1 MSFNDSRNEEKLGG
15 HIFKRKSPCFS
26 AKRYTV
32 IYNSQIARLSKF
44 KIQTKGELYARR
56 I

>member
-1 MSFNDSRNEEKLGG
+1 MSFNDSGNEEKLGG
-15 HIFKRKSPCFS
+15 HIFRRKSPCFS

-44 KIQTKGELYARR
+44 KTQIKGKLYARQ